1 MSDLETNNNPCHGT
15 CHGWFPVP
23 FWHHCD
29 GNHVIHKQI
38 HIQRFKKNIYVC
50 NDPNFQEAMLVLRKY
65 HTFNKLHVDLSRI
78 NMKQQFK

>member
-1 MSDLETNNNPCHGT
+1 MVPAMDGFRYHFGITVMVTTWFINKFIYKDL
-15 CHGWFPVP
+15 
-23 FWHHCD
+23 
-29 GNHVIHKQI
+29 
-38 HIQRFKKNIYVC
+38 KKNIYVC